1 MTSPEARARLAAA
14 LALIGAAGVA
24 GCSSA
29 HATGA
34 PPPPRHIIAW
44 DGAVPGQLQA
54 QHGALAAWCRASQLR
69 VADSGFQLV
78 AGVSGGTGAVALRNT
93 GRLPCRLT
101 GRPTVRLVG
110 APRAPAQRQVGL
122 PAQAPAFPEVLE
134 PAATLRAL
142 PPGSAAILAIQW
154 SNWCVPGAA
163 GSREP
168 QEPPKA
174 VRITLGKG
182 LGSLDANYNAV
193 PPCETPRQPSTIGVR
208 PFATAPL
215 PGTRP
220 WTTANVKATI
230 QPAGG
235 TTALTGTRGHLAR
248 YVIRLRNASPAPV
261 RFARCPLLAEQ
272 LAPAGQTEVHQLNCH
287 AARPIPPGGSLYFE
301 MSIHVPASAPL
312 GKNGLFWQ
320 LDPTGAQYPEAVS
333 GLAVSG

>member
-1 MTSPEARARLAAA
+1 MTSPEARARLTAA
-14 LALIGAAGVA
+14 LALLVAAAVA

-34 PPPPRHIIAW
+34 PPLPRHVIAW
-44 DGAVPGQLQA
+44 DGAVPRQLQA
-54 QHGALAAWCRASQLR
+54 QHGPPAARCHASQLR
-69 VADSGFQLV
+69 VAGPGFQFV
-78 AGVSGGTGAVALRNT
+78 AGVSGGTGAVAVRNT

-101 GRPTVRLVG
+101 GRPAVRLVG

-122 PAQAPAFPEVLE
+122 PAQAPAFPEVPQ

-163 GSREP
+163 GSRKP
-168 QEPPKA
+168 QVPPKA

-193 PPCETPRQPSTIGVR
+193 PACETPRQPSTIGVR
-208 PFATAPL
+208 PFAPAPL
-215 PGTRP
+215 PATQP

-235 TTALTGTRGHLAR
+235 ATALTGTRGHLAR
-248 YVIRLRNASPAPV
+248 FVVRLRNASGMPV
-261 RFARCPLLAEQ
+261 RFARCPLLAEE
-272 LAPAGQTEVHQLNCH
+272 LAPAGQTEVHQLNCD

-301 MSIHVPASAPL
+301 MGIHVPASAPL

-320 LDPTGAQYPEAVS
+320 LDPTGAQFPETVS
-333 GLAVSG
+333 GLAVSR